1 MSFIERVFY
10 GGHYSVSFFYG
21 GHYSECPIA
30 KGSAKNR
37 RSRSNAS
44 ISPAKNA
51 NRTSAH
57 TYSIFSRYNSH
68 PHPHLAI
75 IVRDTCT
82 HLFEG
87 VGSLIIGEAPGEFGV
102 NVHVLVEVALQLYS
116 VGLGLAVYEMTER
129 ESTRT
134 EEHEGVT

>member
-1 MSFIERVFY
+1 MSFIERV
-10 GGHYSVSFFYG
+10 FYG

-30 KGSAKNR
+30 KGSTKNR
-37 RSRSNAS
+37 MSRSNAS

-51 NRTSAH
+51 NCA
-57 TYSIFSRYNSH
+57 YSIFSRYNSH